1 MAELGV
7 HYHIVILIM
16 GVIISLAVMI
26 KAGLEKVGLPA
37 LIGYLALGFAIR
49 IADDQFNL
57 LTPEGDNILAFM
69 AKLGVFVLLFRVGL
83 ESNIRGL
90 LKQFRKA
97 SVLWCSN
104 VLVSGA
110 TGFVTAFYLLA
121 LPLVTSII
129 VATALTAT
137 SVGVSLAVW
146 EEFGALNSKNGQ
158 LLVDVAEMDDISA
171 VVFMAMVFTI
181 IGTLNGAPQA
191 AFLTTTLKLTLFFV
205 LKMTLFGIFCVL
217 FSRFLEPLIT
227 GYFRNLKAGPDPM
240 LVVVAVGFIIA
251 AFAALLGFSVAIG
264 AFFAGL
270 VFSRD
275 PNAVKTEASFLPLYE
290 FFCPFFFIGIG
301 ISMDPGAMKTAFG
314 LGTALLAAAILGK
327 LLANVVPLWRMI
339 GLPGG
344 LLIGASM
351 VPRAEIS
358 MIIMDKGLK
367 AGNWAMAPEVF
378 GAMVI
383 VTAGTCILSPS
394 VVSTLLKRWPQQGE
408 DS

>member
-1 MAELGV
+1 M
-7 HYHIVILIM
+7 IILAL
-16 GVIISLAVMI
+16 GVIISLAVVV
-26 KAGLEKVGLPA
+26 KAALEKMGLPA
-37 LIGYLALGFAIR
+37 LIGFLALGFAIR
-49 IADDQFNL
+49 SVDDNL
-57 LTPEGDNILAFM
+57 DFLTPQGHNILAFM
-69 AKLGVFVLLFRVGL
+69 AKLGVFVLLFKVGL
-83 ESNIRGL
+83 ESNVCGL

-104 VLVSGA
+104 ISVSGA
-110 TGFVTAFYLLA
+110 AGFVTAFYLLN
-121 LPLVTSII
+121 LPLVTSLV

-146 EEFGALNSKNGQ
+146 EEYGALNSKNGQ

-171 VVFMAMVFTI
+171 VVFMAILFTI
-181 IGTLNGAPQA
+181 IGALNGEGQTDLLA
-191 AFLTTTLKLTLFFV
+191 ASFNLTVFFLLKII
-205 LKMTLFGIFCVL
+205 LFGIFCVL
-217 FSRFLEPLIT
+217 FSLFIEPVIT
-227 GYFRNLKAGPDPM
+227 GYFKNLKAGPDPM

-251 AFAALLGFSVAIG
+251 ALAALLDFSVAIG

-275 PNAVKTEASFLPLYE
+275 PQAVKIEASFLPLYE
-290 FFCPFFFIGIG
+290 FFSPFFFIGIG
-301 ISMDPGAMKTAFG
+301 LSIDPNAMKAAFG
-314 LGTALLAAAILGK
+314 LGLVLLAAAIAGK

-358 MIIMDKGLK
+358 MIIMDRGLK
-367 AGNWAMAPEVF
+367 AETWAVAPEVF

-394 VVSTLLKRWPQQGE
+394 VVSGLLKRWPQQGE

>member
-1 MAELGV
+1 MV
-7 HYHIVILIM
+7 
-16 GVIISLAVMI
+16 
-26 KAGLEKVGLPA
+26 
-37 LIGYLALGFAIR
+37 
-49 IADDQFNL
+49 
-57 LTPEGDNILAFM
+57 
-69 AKLGVFVLLFRVGL
+69 
-83 ESNIRGL
+83 
-90 LKQFRKA
+90 
-97 SVLWCSN
+97 
-104 VLVSGA
+104 
-110 TGFVTAFYLLA
+110 
-121 LPLVTSII
+121 

-146 EEFGALNSKNGQ
+146 EEHGVLNSKNGQ

-171 VVFMAMVFTI
+171 VVFMAMLFTI
-181 IGTLNGAPQA
+181 IGTLNGGGQTDLLA
-191 AFLTTTLKLTLFFV
+191 ASFKLTLFF
-205 LKMTLFGIFCVL
+205 LFKIALFGTFCVL
-217 FSRFLEPLIT
+217 FSFFIEPVIT
-227 GYFRNLKAGPDPM
+227 AYFRNLKAGPDPM

-275 PNAVKTEASFLPLYE
+275 PSAVKMEASFMPLYE
-290 FFCPFFFIGIG
+290 FFSPFFFIGIG
-301 ISMDPGAMKTAFG
+301 ISMDPGAMKPALG
-314 LGTALLAAAILGK
+314 LGTALLAAAIAGK
-327 LLANVVPLWRMI
+327 LLANVIPLWRMT

-367 AGNWAMAPEVF
+367 GGSWAVAPEVF
-378 GAMVI
+378 GAMVV

>member
-1 MAELGV
+1 MAELEA
-7 HYHIVILIM
+7 HYHIVILVM
-16 GVIISLAVMI
+16 GMIISLTVMI
-26 KAGLEKVGLPA
+26 KASLGKVKLPA
-37 LIGYLALGFAIR
+37 LIGFLALGFAIR
-49 IADDQFNL
+49 IVDDQFNV

-69 AKLGVFVLLFRVGL
+69 SKLGVFALLFKVGL

-110 TGFVTAFYLLA
+110 AGFGTAFYLLG
-121 LPLVTSII
+121 LPLVTSIV

-181 IGTLNGAPQA
+181 IGTLNDASQA
-191 AFLTTTLKLTLFFV
+191 DFLTETFKLTLLFF
-205 LKMTLFGIFCVL
+205 LKITLFGIFCTL
-217 FSRFLEPLIT
+217 FSLFVEPVVT

-240 LVVVAVGFIIA
+240 LVVVALGLIIA
-251 AFAALLGFSVAIG
+251 SFAALLGFSVAIG

-275 PNAVKTEASFLPLYE
+275 PNAVKVEASFLPLYE

-301 ISMDPGAMKTAFG
+301 ISMDPGAMKTALG
-314 LGTALLAAAILGK
+314 LGTVLLAAAISGK
-327 LLANVVPLWRMI
+327 LLANVVPLWRMV
-339 GLPGG
+339 GLPSG

-367 AGNWAMAPEVF
+367 AGKWAVAPEVF

-394 VVSTLLKRWPQQGE
+394 VVSRLLKRWPQQGE
-408 DS
+408 NS